1 MAHTLFVVSD
11 ATGETGERVLRAALV
26 QFPGAEVDIERF
38 GGVRDHAGMQEVVS
52 LARQRRAT
60 ILHTLV
66 SHDLRAQMISE
77 CRRQAVEAWDL
88 MGPALDRLAESF
100 RMRPQE
106 QPGMIEQL
114 REARTRGIESV
125 DFAFRHDDGQNAR
138 DYERAEIV
146 LVGVSRTMKTPLCLY
161 LANRGWF
168 AANIPVVPGG
178 RMPPVLDEIAP
189 GRVFGLTMRPARL
202 LELRTERARHLNM
215 RGGLYA
221 DLPGIRVELREAE
234 KLFRERGWTI
244 VDVTGKSIEEVAR
257 AIIDLREL
265 KAD

>member
-1 MAHTLFVVSD
+1 
-11 ATGETGERVLRAALV
+11 
-26 QFPGAEVDIERF
+26 
-38 GGVRDHAGMQEVVS
+38 
-52 LARQRRAT
+52 
-60 ILHTLV
+60 
-66 SHDLRAQMISE
+66 
-77 CRRQAVEAWDL
+77 
-88 MGPALDRLAESF
+88 
-100 RMRPQE
+100 
-106 QPGMIEQL
+106 
-114 REARTRGIESV
+114 
-125 DFAFRHDDGQNAR
+125 
-138 DYERAEIV
+138 
-146 LVGVSRTMKTPLCLY
+146 MKTPLCLY

-221 DLPGIRVELREAE
+221 DLPGIRIELREAE